1 MHGADKRRLT
11 SEFFERAQIG
21 MAIVCLEDA
30 ALPASLRIVAF
41 NPAAAQHS
49 NVPTAAAGKRID
61 IDYPEIAATEFPAL
75 VNEVLRS
82 GEARDLGEGPSVYA
96 PDRIVRVKAFPIPP
110 DCVGLV
116 FEDVTDARHSERTL
130 RETEE
135 RYRKIFEASSAAICV
150 FDAGSGALL
159 DGNPRFVDM
168 LGLGSAAQLIGKPLE
183 TFGMWT
189 GDGEYAALL
198 AQLERERSI
207 REAVVTFRTFGG
219 QVRRSL
225 VALELIEIEGRARVL
240 GLFWRA

>member
-1 MHGADKRRLT
+1 MESVDVARLA
-11 SEFFERAQIG
+11 SAFFERAQVG
-21 MAIVCLEDA
+21 MAIVCLEE
-30 ALPASLRIVAF
+30 PGNPSSLRIVAL

-61 IDYPEIAATEFPAL
+61 TDYPEIAGTAFPAL
-75 VNEVLRS
+75 VNDVLQS

-110 DCVGLV
+110 TCVGLV
-116 FEDVTDARHSERTL
+116 FEDVTEARHSERAL
-130 RETEE
+130 RETEQ

-150 FDAGSGALL
+150 FDAGTGALL

-168 LGLGSAAQLIGKPLE
+168 LGLGSAAQLIGKQIG
-183 TFGMWT
+183 TFGMWAEE
-189 GDGEYAALL
+189 GEYAALL
-198 AQLERERSI
+198 TQLEQQRSI
-207 REAVVTFRTFGG
+207 REAIVTYRTFGG

-225 VALELIEIEGRARVL
+225 VALELIAIEGQDRVL